1 MSNENKGGYNVLED
15 VKDKF
20 KQATDTEI
28 EPFDSKK
35 HLIRAEIYDTMK
47 DAKTE
52 TLLHDCRGMT
62 KLEKTKV
69 LNVLKYCAKHFG
81 GNNNIF
87 DKLVLESNN
96 IDQIKSKIQGCYSD
110 ECLMMYAVLIYHV
123 FPHSLLMETVS
134 THTRVMPFTEG
145 PDEWFSNFTLDSYL
159 LQMNTFVYSEYD
171 DQKDTSI
178 YSFKPIDNLQKI
190 NKNVK
195 LLNPKHLLEFFGTRY
210 RVFTDLGE
218 SAEDK
223 FNNVNDVEATE
234 MLDKINEIH
243 PFTTGLAHGCDCFW
257 INNKSP
263 TIHEIESYCLRY
275 PQTTVGYIL
284 NTKSYK
290 SGKGQHWLAVMFM
303 GRKCIMMCS
312 QGSDFS
318 VFDIQDVIKKEL
330 DTYEFIKDYNQTT
343 IQHDPSSCG
352 MYSVLSLLCSLIY
365 KHSHDGKIVI
375 EDVIKNMIGEN
386 AQGINAKGGI
396 YAIKKKLC
404 GFNTVDS
411 LKL

>member
-1 MSNENKGGYNVLED
+1 
-15 VKDKF
+15 
-20 KQATDTEI
+20 
-28 EPFDSKK
+28 
-35 HLIRAEIYDTMK
+35 
-47 DAKTE
+47 
-52 TLLHDCRGMT
+52 
-62 KLEKTKV
+62 
-69 LNVLKYCAKHFG
+69 
-81 GNNNIF
+81 
-87 DKLVLESNN
+87 
-96 IDQIKSKIQGCYSD
+96 
-110 ECLMMYAVLIYHV
+110 MMYAVLIYHV

-171 DQKDTSI
+171 NQKDTSI

-218 SAEDK
+218 SSEDK

-257 INNKSP
+257 MDNKSP

-312 QGSDFS
+312 KASDFS

-330 DTYEFIKDYNQTT
+330 DTY
-343 IQHDPSSCG
+343 
-352 MYSVLSLLCSLIY
+352 
-365 KHSHDGKIVI
+365 
-375 EDVIKNMIGEN
+375 
-386 AQGINAKGGI
+386 
-396 YAIKKKLC
+396 
-404 GFNTVDS
+404 
-411 LKL
+411 